1 MLLRASAEH
10 DQENYDL
17 AAIKDGT
24 GGGVAH
30 GDLLVRFVDA
40 MMDRN
45 RLAPDE
51 IRKQIEV
58 ELGEAALVDVAAV
71 IATFEATDRIA
82 DAVGTPLEDYKEAAT
97 VEIRKEI
104 GFA

>member
-10 DQENYDL
+10 DNADYDL
-17 AAIKDGT
+17 SALKDGT

-30 GDLLVRFVDA
+30 GELLVRFVDA
-40 MMDRN
+40 VMGQNDF
-45 RLAPDE
+45 APE
-51 IRKQIEV
+51 AIRIEV
-58 ELGEAALVDVAAV
+58 RETFGAAALVDIAAV

-82 DAVGTPLEDYKEAAT
+82 DATGTPLEDYKEAAT
-97 VEIRKEI
+97 VDIRKEI